1 MGGGLAGFSG
11 GQQRWKGG
19 CLAAPTQNLHALPSH
34 PPSACLQVCLEYLER
49 YFTLICFCSYITGTH
64 FPPATPASLTFGEWL
79 GARPELR
86 SILERL
92 LRYNPAAA
100 LGLNK
105 PPDALAAS
113 ECGGVDGGVG
123 RLVA

>member
-1 MGGGLAGFSG
+1 M
-11 GQQRWKGG
+11 
-19 CLAAPTQNLHALPSH
+19 
-34 PPSACLQVCLEYLER
+34 CLEYLER
-49 YFTLICFCSYITGTH
+49 YFTLICFVSYIWGMH
-64 FPPATPASLTFGEWL
+64 FPPGTPSALTFGEWL

-105 PPDALAAS
+105 SPGALAAS
-113 ECGGVDGGVG
+113 EWRMRLGCWGVDVGGWRGGCWGEREQVLHRMALG
-123 RLVA
+123 

>member
-1 MGGGLAGFSG
+1 M
-11 GQQRWKGG
+11 
-19 CLAAPTQNLHALPSH
+19 
-34 PPSACLQVCLEYLER
+34 CLEYLER
-49 YFTLICFCSYITGTH
+49 YFTLICFCSYITGAH
-64 FPPATPASLTFGEWL
+64 FPPASPAALTFGEWL
-79 GARPELR
+79 GGRPELR

-113 ECGGVDGGVG
+113 EWG
-123 RLVA
+123 RGEGALCRPALLRWWECLLCLSVPHTV